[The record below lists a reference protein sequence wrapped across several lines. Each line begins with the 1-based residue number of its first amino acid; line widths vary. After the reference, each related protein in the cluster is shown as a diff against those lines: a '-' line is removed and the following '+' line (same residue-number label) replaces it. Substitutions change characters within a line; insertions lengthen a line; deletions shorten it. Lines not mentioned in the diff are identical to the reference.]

1 MCTDNGGTSP
11 TWWQWTI
18 SATMC
23 AVGIALIATGVGGF
37 AGGALLSA
45 GINSMVTGYLN
56 EAQGGSFTA
65 GWAGGAVLGGIIGAG
80 ASLGGS
86 ALMAASSSVGGQVI
100 LELGKSIAYSF
111 IGGYVGSLAGA
122 GLISAIDQTPT
133 NWKSW
138 NNNALL
144 CGALNTL
151 GGIGSGISSTV
162 VSSGSTFAYKYVG
175 CLIALGTEIACDA
188 VTTGYSI
195 LSTPQKQVSYGGG
208 GGGWLMMTK

>member
-23 AVGIALIATGVGGF
+23 VVGVALIATGVGGF

-45 GINSMVTGYLN
+45 GINSIVTGYLN

-65 GWAGGAVLGGIIGAG
+65 GWAGGAVLGGIVGAG

-86 ALMAASSSVGGQVI
+86 ALMAASSTVGGQAI
-100 LELGKSIAYSF
+100 LELGKSITYSF

-122 GLISAIDQTPT
+122 GVISMIDQTPA

-144 CGALNTL
+144 CGTLNIL
-151 GGIGSGISSTV
+151 SGIGSGISSTAIT
-162 VSSGSTFAYKYVG
+162 SGNTFSYRYVG
-175 CLIALGTEIACDA
+175 CMIALGTEIACDT

-195 LSTPQKQVSYGGG
+195 LSTPKKHVSSGGG
-208 GGGWLMMTK
+208 GGQWVMTTK